1 MAGMTAMRDAE
12 KTEKGFG
19 MDYAKTAEQIFEKVG
34 GAGNI
39 DAVTHCVTRL
49 RLNLKSMD
57 GVDEEAVRKIPGVAG
72 VVNQG
77 GQFQVVIG
85 QSVPQ
90 VYAEFVKLGDFSS
103 KQEKPSGS
111 GEKKGALNTIL
122 DTIAGIF
129 LPIMPI
135 IAGAGMIKAL
145 LAILKAASLIDTGGM
160 EYYFLNFVADAAY
173 YFLPV
178 YLGASAA
185 KKFGCNMFMGMF
197 MGAMLLH
204 PNFSALAEQGDMVSV
219 FGLPVRIATYSSSV
233 VPIILIVWTLSY
245 VQKFVEKIV
254 PDAIKFVARPL
265 LTVLIMMPVAFCVL
279 GPLGSFLGDGLVSIL
294 LAIDGVAPWILPTVI
309 GAFMPYLVM
318 TGMHYSLLPA
328 YVSELSMFGHETVIG
343 PGNLPSNI
351 AQGGAALAVA
361 VKTKNRE
368 FKELAVSGGFT
379 ALLGITE
386 PVLYGVHMQ
395 LKRTLIAVSVGGG
408 LGGLY
413 AGITGVQRFGGG
425 GAGLAALGL
434 YIGDDPMNLV
444 NAVISCIIAFA
455 VSFILVLVLGF
466 DDMPSD
472 QMESQES
479 EAPALPGCTFQAPV
493 SGKMCGIAEVA
504 DQAFASKALGDGIG
518 IVPSEGHIVSPCDGT
533 IEAAYE
539 TGHAFGIKTAGG
551 TEVLLHIGMDTVRM
565 DGRGFTAH
573 VKQGDHVKAG
583 DPLVDVDLDAVRTAG
598 FDTTVVLVVCD
609 AGETGTVSYGED
621 RAVAAGDTVMRL
633 G

>member
-1 MAGMTAMRDAE
+1 
-12 KTEKGFG
+12 
-19 MDYAKTAEQIFEKVG
+19 MDYAKTARLIFDKVG
-34 GAGNI
+34 GSDNI
-39 DAVTHCVTRL
+39 VAVAHCVTRL

-57 GVDEEAVRKIPGVAG
+57 GVDVEGIKHIKGVAG

-85 QSVPQ
+85 QNVPQ
-90 VYAEFVKLGDFSS
+90 VYNEFVKLGDFSNA
-103 KQEKPSGS
+103 QEPKP
-111 GEKKGALNTIL
+111 EEAQKKGVVSTVL

-145 LAILKAASLIDTGGM
+145 LSILKVLSLIDPNGM

-173 YFLPV
+173 YFLPI

-185 KKFGCNMFMGMF
+185 KKFGCNMFMGML

-204 PNFSALAEQGDMVSV
+204 PNFSALSDQGSMVTV

-233 VPIILIVWTLSY
+233 VPIILIVWALSY
-245 VQKFVEKIV
+245 VQRLVEKIV
-254 PDAIKFVARPL
+254 PNMIKFVARPL
-265 LTVLIMMPVAFCVL
+265 LTLVIMMPIAFCVL
-279 GPLGSFLGDGLVSIL
+279 GPLGSFLGDALVAGL

-361 VKTKNRE
+361 VKTKNHDLR
-368 FKELAVSGGFT
+368 ELAVSGGVT
-379 ALLGITE
+379 ALLGVTE

-395 LKRTLIAVSVGGG
+395 LKKTLIAVSVGGG

-413 AGITGVQRFGGG
+413 AGLMGVQRFGGG

-444 NAVISCIIAFA
+444 NAVISCVIAFV
-455 VSFILVLVLGF
+455 VSFVVVMVLGF
-466 DDMPSD
+466 DDIPSED
-472 QMESQES
+472 ESQKDVPMVPLGADRS
-479 EAPALPGCTFQAPV
+479 FYAPV
-493 SGKMCGIAEVA
+493 SGHMVGI
-504 DQAFASKALGDGIG
+504 DQVNDQVFASKALGDGVG
-518 IVPSEGHIVSPCDGT
+518 VVPSNGHVVSPAAGSVVM
-533 IEAAYE
+533 AYE
-539 TGHAFGIKTAGG
+539 TKHAYGIKAENGA
-551 TEVLLHIGMDTVRM
+551 EILIHVGMDTV
-565 DGRGFTAH
+565 GLKGKGFDAH
-573 VKQGDHVKAG
+573 VKRGDTVEVG
-583 DPLVDVDLDAVRTAG
+583 TPLVDVDLDVVRDAG
-598 FDTTVVLVVCD
+598 LDTTVAMVVSNAD
-609 AGETGTVSYGED
+609 EVGDVTYGPSRE
-621 RAVAAGDTVMRL
+621 VKAGDEVMRL
-633 G
+633 K

>member
-1 MAGMTAMRDAE
+1 
-12 KTEKGFG
+12 
-19 MDYAKTAEQIFEKVG
+19 MDYAKTAQQIFEKVG
-34 GAGNI
+34 GADNI
-39 DAVTHCVTRL
+39 VAVTHCVTRL
-49 RLNLKSMD
+49 RLNLKSTDSVDMD
-57 GVDEEAVRKIPGVAG
+57 SVKKIPGVAG

-90 VYAEFVKLGDFSS
+90 VYAEFIKLGDFSA
-103 KQEKPSGS
+103 KKDAAPEKE
-111 GEKKGALNTIL
+111 EKKGALNTVL

-135 IAGAGMIKAL
+135 IAGAGMIRAL
-145 LAILKAASLIDTGGM
+145 LAILEVAGLIDSTGM

-204 PNFSALAEQGDMVSV
+204 PNFSALAEQGDMVTV
-219 FGLPVRIATYSSSV
+219 FALPVRIATYSSSV
-233 VPIILIVWTLSY
+233 VPIILIVWALSY
-245 VQKFVEKIV
+245 VQKLVEKIV

-265 LTVLIMMPVAFCVL
+265 LTMIIMMPIAFCVL
-279 GPLGSFLGDGLVSIL
+279 GPLGSFLGDGLVAIL
-294 LAIDGVAPWILPTVI
+294 LAIDGVAPWILPAVI

-351 AQGGAALAVA
+351 AQGGAGLAVA
-361 VKTKNRE
+361 MKTKNRE
-368 FKELAVSGGFT
+368 LKELAASGGLT

-408 LGGLY
+408 LGGLH
-413 AGITGVQRFGGG
+413 AGLMGVQRFGGG

-444 NAVISCIIAFA
+444 NAIISCIIAFV
-455 VSFILVLVLGF
+455 VSFVLVCVMGF
-466 DDMPSD
+466 DDIPSD
-472 QMESQES
+472 EVDAD
-479 EAPALPGCTFQAPV
+479 EAVPATSADPEFRAPV
-493 SGKMCGIAEVA
+493 AGRMCGIAEVT
-504 DQAFASKALGDGIG
+504 DQVFATKALGDGVG
-518 IVPSEGHIVSPCDGT
+518 IIPSDGHIVAPCDGT

-539 TGHAFGIKTAGG
+539 TGHAYGIKATNGA
-551 TEVLLHIGMDTVRM
+551 EILIHVGMDTVSM
-565 DGRGFTAH
+565 GGRGFTAH
-573 VKQGDHVKAG
+573 VKQGDRVKAG
-583 DPLVDVDLDAVRTAG
+583 DPLVDVDLDAVRAAG
-598 FDTTVVLVVCD
+598 LDTTVAMVVTNAD
-609 AGETGTVSYGED
+609 EAGAVTYGED
-621 RAVAAGDTVMRL
+621 RDVAAGDTVMRL